1 MSEYSHV
8 SCHIFSENNIQKSHM
23 YCATEKISKSSC
35 ELTFLWEYQN

>member
-23 YCATEKISKSSC
+23 YCAEKISKSSC